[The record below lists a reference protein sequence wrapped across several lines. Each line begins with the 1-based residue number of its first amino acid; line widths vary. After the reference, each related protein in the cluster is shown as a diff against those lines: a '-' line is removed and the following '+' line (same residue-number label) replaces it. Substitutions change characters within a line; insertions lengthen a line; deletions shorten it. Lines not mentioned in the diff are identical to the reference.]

1 MRGGVLKN
9 FHFLNR
15 THPETENRTNPEHR
29 FSIFFDRTNP
39 ETEQTPN
46 IDFRFLIILL
56 CKPNRTRRK
65 INRNIFHFVL
75 TNGQHCII
83 FSI

>member
-1 MRGGVLKN
+1 MLARRRAEKFPFSSTERIPKPN
-9 FHFLNR
+9 KTRTSIFHFR
-15 THPETENRTNPEHR
+15 
-29 FSIFFDRTNP
+29 DRTNP

-75 TNGQHCII
+75 TKWLHADI